1 MNLPIH
7 FFSWLLSVLPLVL
20 LIFLLVVKKWPAY
33 RAAPTAFLVCVVTA
47 LVYFRCDIPLLA
59 MESAKGIWNAMVI
72 LLVVFCAVF
81 LYELSST
88 AGAFDAMKSALRG
101 LTSHELL
108 VILMM
113 GYVFPS
119 FLQGITGFGVAVA
132 VGAPLL
138 VGIGVHPLWAVV
150 SVLLAHSW
158 GGTFGTLALAWSAL
172 LEQSGINASL
182 YGDTALVA
190 TLLIWIVNFTGA
202 VCICWFYGK
211 WEGIKEGLPA
221 AALISLI
228 HGGGQ
233 MLMAQIN
240 DTLACFL
247 PATAALLAVLLLSRT
262 RKYRRAWQIEG
273 SSMMNRSKSSAD
285 TEASMGFHRAFSP
298 YYFLAFT
305 ALACLLIPPVH
316 RVLKSVSFSFAFPAG
331 TTGWGYTT
339 AAVEAFSPFSPFTHP
354 SFYLLLSCIFSI
366 WVFRSTG
373 RMTGTAVSQAFSRTL
388 KKAVPSGVSV
398 LFFIL
403 TSKIMGCSGQ
413 IEILAQCFVM
423 ILGDYYAVFAPL
435 IGLLGSFI
443 TSSNMASNILFGK
456 FQLTT
461 ATLLNQSSAIF
472 LGAQTAGGA
481 IGNAIC
487 PGNVVL
493 GCATT
498 DLVNAEGLV
507 LRRVLPV
514 AGVTALVC
522 GCITLLI
529 VLL

>member
-1 MNLPIH
+1 MELPIH
-7 FFSWLLSVLPLVL
+7 FFSWLLSVLPLAL
-20 LIFLLVVKKWPAY
+20 LIYLLVVKKWPAY

-47 LVYFRCDIPLLA
+47 LVYFRCSIPLLA

-72 LLVVFCAVF
+72 LLVVFSAVF

-88 AGAFDAMKSALRG
+88 AGAFDAMKVALRG

-172 LEQSGINASL
+172 LEQSGISQAL
-182 YGDTALVA
+182 YGDTALIA
-190 TLLIWIVNFTGA
+190 ALLIWIVNFTGA

-211 WEGIKEGLPA
+211 WEGMKEGLPA

-233 MLMAQIN
+233 ILMAQIN

-262 RKYRRAWQIEG
+262 PKYRRAWQIEG
-273 SSMMNRSKSSAD
+273 SVMMDRSKSSTD
-285 TEASMGFHRAFSP
+285 PKASIGFHRAFSP

-305 ALACLLIPPVH
+305 ALTCLLISPVH
-316 RVLKSVSFSFAFPAG
+316 RVLKSVTFSFAFPAG
-331 TTGWGYTT
+331 TTGWNYTT
-339 AAVEAFSPFSPFTHP
+339 PAVDVFSPFAPFTHP
-354 SFYLLLSCIFSI
+354 SFYLLLSCVFSI
-366 WVFRSTG
+366 AIFHSTG
-373 RMTGTAVSQAFSRTL
+373 RMTRAAVSQALSRTL
-388 KKAVPSGVSV
+388 KKAVPSGISV

-413 IEILAQCFVM
+413 IEILAQCFVR
-423 ILGDYYAVFAPL
+423 ILGNYYSLFAPL

-461 ATLLNQSSAIF
+461 ATLLGQSSTLF

-481 IGNAIC
+481 VGNAIC

-498 DLVNAEGLV
+498 DLLGSEGV
-507 LRRVLPV
+507 ILRKVLPIV
-514 AGVTALVC
+514 GATALLC
-522 GCITLLI
+522 GGITLLI